1 MLVLVQRQLQPHSI
15 DGAPIVYMA
24 ISKLGSMEFL
34 LKLVILQ

>member
-15 DGAPIVYMA
+15 DNAPVVYME
-24 ISKLGSMEFL
+24 ISKAGNMEFL

>member
-1 MLVLVQRQLQPHSI
+1 MLVLVQYQLQLRSI
-15 DGAPIVYMA
+15 DGAPIVYME